1 MTLYNLIS
9 VINGVEGVKIY
20 SAEPENK
27 CIYRGLAGLIAMT
40 NDLDNYI
47 VVRIAL
53 DEPFLVIIVKKG

>member
-9 VINGVEGVKIY
+9 VIDEVEGVEIY

-27 CIYRGLAGLIAMT
+27 CIYRGLLGLMAMT